1 MLLNPSHA
9 GFTACTTNTTRIFP
23 LLSPLALGGRD
34 EQGENPYPDNP
45 LKLEESPLYR
55 ECVSQLIAVGLVVG
69 GAFTPTDALHVL
81 GKYDRWSVA
90 AARLGATL
98 WSGLLGISPE
108 QFSREVVRQV
118 EVQLGRVVVS
128 SALFEETGS
137 MPMERDT
144 VGRLLIDRALHAD
157 GRGSFAVSIDMQRH
171 LVAVGAPVRSYL
183 PPVAERLNARLVI
196 PDHAEVRSALG
207 AVVGGV
213 VQSVRILIQPL
224 LAGSVYRAHLPSEV
238 RVFRQLEDAVAC
250 AQEVAAEKVEE
261 LARRA
266 GASEAKVQV
275 KREDQVLRDRR
286 GLADE
291 IYLGTEVIATAVG
304 RPRMRA

>member
-1 MLLNPSHA
+1 
-9 GFTACTTNTTRIFP
+9 
-23 LLSPLALGGRD
+23 
-34 EQGENPYPDNP
+34 
-45 LKLEESPLYR
+45 
-55 ECVSQLIAVGLVVG
+55 
-69 GAFTPTDALHVL
+69 
-81 GKYDRWSVA
+81 
-90 AARLGATL
+90 
-98 WSGLLGISPE
+98 
-108 QFSREVVRQV
+108 
-118 EVQLGRVVVS
+118 
-128 SALFEETGS
+128 
-137 MPMERDT
+137 
-144 VGRLLIDRALHAD
+144 
-157 GRGSFAVSIDMQRH
+157 MQRH

-213 VQSVRILIQPL
+213 VQSVRVLIQPL
-224 LAGSVYRAHLPSEV
+224 LAGSVYRVHLPSEV
-238 RVFRQLEDAVAC
+238 RVFRQLEDAVEC

-275 KREDQVLRDRR
+275 KRKDQILRDRR